1 MATVIEQTGIEWVM
15 ELTDHDLEE
24 LCQATEEAILDG
36 NGFGWLTPPPRRVL
50 ESFWHGVLLV
60 PERELIVARLEGS
73 IVGSAQLQRP
83 SSNNEAQSFAARIT
97 TFFLA
102 PWARAHGLGQAMLD
116 ATERRARDAGF
127 GTLELDVRATQS
139 AAIRLYERAGF
150 RRWATKDKYAFVG
163 GQFVPG
169 YYFEKDIGASS
180 R

>member
-50 ESFWHGVLLV
+50 ESYWHGVLLV

-97 TFFLA
+97 TFFPGALGTG
-102 PWARAHGLGQAMLD
+102 PWSWPGD
-116 ATERRARDAGF
+116 A
-127 GTLELDVRATQS
+127 
-139 AAIRLYERAGF
+139 
-150 RRWATKDKYAFVG
+150 
-163 GQFVPG
+163 
-169 YYFEKDIGASS
+169 
-180 R
+180 